1 MGSPAKHVTV
11 VAQQPP
17 PQLQIQPPIIS
28 QQVTAQQQYVPVSM
42 VEQSGRQMLL
52 TNAVQTSWPANRQM
66 VVPSWQQIPPQQLSD
81 AGDWGRPL
89 LVDSGAILQ
98 EHRPVF
104 PVDVGAEVYD
114 SSGLVDPHQ
123 AWASSK
129 RGVPS
134 KSSSHQLVPP
144 PVPQPTTHHHHH
156 HHHHL
161 AVPSDRG
168 QDKKEPTQL
177 SPVKKRVKES
187 TPPSDTL
194 IGYNGMGS
202 ARRRHSPAS
211 GNHWQHHGS
220 VVQPTGKHHSH
231 VVQQLQQQSQEQ
243 QPPQVNLQFV
253 SLGVRNKVI
262 NVYFY
267 LNSNLLPT

>member
-187 TPPSDTL
+187 TPPSGTQ
-194 IGYNGMGS
+194 IYC
-202 ARRRHSPAS
+202 
-211 GNHWQHHGS
+211 S
-220 VVQPTGKHHSH
+220 VRGACSN
-231 VVQQLQQQSQEQ
+231 QLDKENWALYDSKG
-243 QPPQVNLQFV
+243 L
-253 SLGVRNKVI
+253 
-262 NVYFY
+262 
-267 LNSNLLPT
+267 